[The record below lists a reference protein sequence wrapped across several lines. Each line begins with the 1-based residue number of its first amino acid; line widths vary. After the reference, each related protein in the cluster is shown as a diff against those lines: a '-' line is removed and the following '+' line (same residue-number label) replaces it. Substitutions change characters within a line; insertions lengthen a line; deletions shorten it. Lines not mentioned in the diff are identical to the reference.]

1 MNTALARCLFASPPL
16 WWGWAAGLLAGLALL
31 LAGPARAEQAIPPLA
46 ARVTDLTA
54 TLTSPQRQALEQKLA
69 DLEQAK
75 GSQIAV
81 LILPTTQPETVE
93 QYAIRVAEAWK
104 LGRKG
109 VDDGVLLLVAKDDR
123 TVRIEVGYGLEGVIP
138 DATAKRIIEEII
150 VPRFRQGD
158 YHGGIVAGVDA
169 LIARISGEPLPPPQD
184 ALTHGGGE
192 FLQETLPVA
201 MMFVFLLGGFLR
213 GLMGRLPGA
222 GLAGGIAF
230 FGGWLLL
237 GSLPTA
243 LIIGLIVF
251 FITLTGGGTRGGY
264 RGGGG
269 NRSGRL
275 GGRGGFSGGGGG
287 FGGGGASG
295 RW

>member
-1 MNTALARCLFASPPL
+1 MNTALARCLFASPPP

-31 LAGPARAEQAIPPLA
+31 LAGLARAEQAIPPLA

-54 TLTSPQRQALEQKLA
+54 TLTSPQRQALERKLA

-123 TVRIEVGYGLEGVIP
+123 AVRIEVGYGLEGVIP
-138 DATAKRIIEEII
+138 DAVAKRIIEER
-150 VPRFRQGD
+150 VLPRFRQGD
-158 YHGGIVAGVDA
+158 YAGGLDAGVEA
-169 LIARISGEPLPPPQD
+169 LIQLISGESLPAPAQPD
-184 ALTHGGGE
+184 RTESNLLDEA
-192 FLQETLPVA
+192 LPVA
-201 MMFVFLLGGFLR
+201 MVFVFILGGFLR

-243 LIIGLIVF
+243 LVIGLIVF

-269 NRSGRL
+269 YRSGRL